1 MCISPYMK
9 KQNSEEVK
17 QLIQPHP
24 MNSSNMDSKIT
35 FTLKIIAYILC
46 RLLRTH
52 RTAST
57 TAQCCSIYL
66 EQLRNWIQSPAP

>member
-17 QLIQPHP
+17 QLIQPHL

-35 FTLKIIAYILC
+35 FTLK
-46 RLLRTH
+46 
-52 RTAST
+52 
-57 TAQCCSIYL
+57 
-66 EQLRNWIQSPAP
+66 